1 MKDSIKRIDPLIV
14 IAAGKHDSA
23 ACRSQRQA
31 MYIIAPP
38 YIIECV
44 MFEVV
49 WLGDLGAAK
58 GIDWQ
63 RARHVGKPLATCS
76 ILICKAADPTQKSPF

>member
-31 MYIIAPP
+31 MYIRSPS
-38 YIIECV
+38 
-44 MFEVV
+44 F
-49 WLGDLGAAK
+49 
-58 GIDWQ
+58 GI
-63 RARHVGKPLATCS
+63 RILLNLS
-76 ILICKAADPTQKSPF
+76 ISRGLMPSIS